1 MMREWSKTKY
11 SGALKNY
18 TYPRDIECGDLLY
31 FLKQVDGRKQI
42 HLTDIIFHN
51 NYPPAGYD
59 MYIVCAFGEAIDEA
73 FIRRLDADESRP
85 NPILITSQLYDTINY
100 QRVRVFHLEH
110 LHTIRRFFNQ
120 TEYSKLSAR
129 TKTHGSLSRRNS
141 LHKTIITAWLLN
153 KFSNNL
159 NYSFCNLLLNGD
171 VSTINNFYPD
181 LKLTDADTLTM
192 DYLHNNPVLVP
203 GEQWDTDNVVYR
215 DSKLIWTME
224 SMFLSKHNE
233 PVAYLTEKIVKSI
246 ITGSAFI
253 MVSQQ
258 HSYRR
263 LADMGF
269 KSVIELESDDKLDNE
284 RFAELFDLIDNYDFD
299 DILSRPETQE
309 IVDYNYNYFWGA
321 FYSHIE
327 YKNKD
332 RIAEILDYINE
343 N

>member
-1 MMREWSKTKY
+1 
-11 SGALKNY
+11 
-18 TYPRDIECGDLLY
+18 
-31 FLKQVDGRKQI
+31 
-42 HLTDIIFHN
+42 
-51 NYPPAGYD
+51 
-59 MYIVCAFGEAIDEA
+59 
-73 FIRRLDADESRP
+73 
-85 NPILITSQLYDTINY
+85 
-100 QRVRVFHLEH
+100 
-110 LHTIRRFFNQ
+110 
-120 TEYSKLSAR
+120 
-129 TKTHGSLSRRNS
+129 
-141 LHKTIITAWLLN
+141 
-153 KFSNNL
+153 
-159 NYSFCNLLLNGD
+159 
-171 VSTINNFYPD
+171 
-181 LKLTDADTLTM
+181 M

-321 FYSHIE
+321 FYSHMA
-327 YKNKD
+327 YKNQD
-332 RIAEILDYINE
+332 RIAEIMDYIHE